1 MISESKQPFIVRP
14 MTKEDISVVLHITG
28 SLKKFFPQNSLPI
41 LRELLKTNPAIVG
54 TTGEAIAGFLVYTL
68 RDRATAEILWMGVKE
83 EYHGLGLGTHLLD
96 TLESILRERSIQ
108 KLLTSTL
115 SYTVPYKP
123 YEKVRTFYYRRGFRS
138 IAMERNFYE
147 EGLDRLI
154 LYKDLS
160 AKQSKAL

>member
-1 MISESKQPFIVRP
+1 MISESTQPFIVRP
-14 MTKEDISVVLHITG
+14 LKREDISEVLQITG

-41 LRELLKTNPAIVG
+41 LRELLKRNPAIVG
-54 TTGEAIAGFLVYTL
+54 ATGDQIAGFLVYTL
-68 RDRATAEILWMGVKE
+68 RDRETAEILWIGVKE
-83 EYHGLGLGTHLLD
+83 EYHGFGLGTHMLD
-96 TLESILRERSIQ
+96 ALESILGEQGVRR
-108 KLLTSTL
+108 LVTSTL

-123 YEKVRTFYYRRGFRS
+123 YEKVRTFYYHRGFRS

-160 AKQSKAL
+160 PGASKTL

>member
-1 MISESKQPFIVRP
+1 MQ
-14 MTKEDISVVLHITG
+14 KEDVSEVLQITG

-41 LRELLKTNPAIVG
+41 LRELLKSNPAIVG
-54 TTGEAIAGFLVYTL
+54 TTGDTIAGFLVYTL
-68 RDRATAEILWMGVKE
+68 RDRETAEILWMGVKE
-83 EYHGLGLGTHLLD
+83 DYHGLGLGTHLLE
-96 TLESILRERSIQ
+96 TLESILGERSIQ
-108 KLLTSTL
+108 KLITSTL

-160 AKQSKAL
+160 TNKSIVL